1 MCSPS
6 DITTTWRKFSACHS
20 PFLPITHLV
29 SRGVCLIHISHHVI
43 FLLWIIYQDFFVLF
57 LVWISIFLDPLF
69 IFLHVH
75 LTLHSWW
82 IFSEA
87 PVLFFYKNVFGYGH
101 VLSTFI
107 LQTLYPISDSNRKKF
122 LHTNIFPNIPSR
134 WFLFHGFF
142 VLFLF
147 WSSHITLKLYTHVLH

>member
-1 MCSPS
+1 MFSIWYYYNMEKVFCLPQPIPAHHPS
-6 DITTTWRKFSACHS
+6 CLKRCLPDTYISSCH
-20 PFLPITHLV
+20 FLALNYLP
-29 SRGVCLIHISHHVI
+29 G
-43 FLLWIIYQDFFVLF
+43 FFCAFF